1 MYEDVKQLMPSGAKG
16 KNVYQGSLATQQSPS
31 RDAGRRG
38 ESSGL
43 SQLDAAG
50 SVSMTRIR
58 SGMPPTDDEYEDI
71 YGDAQATLPPP
82 TPSPS
87 KRRFSALESVDS
99 SQTPQ
104 SVSAVTAPGGNTP
117 TSRST
122 TSAKRGRMTSAIA
135 VSSLGHE
142 LSDIKD
148 ILHQDIEMTKGSIN
162 VREERKRQE
171 KQDRLDQE
179 RINRERRELERQQRE
194 RERLERERLERER
207 LERERLERERLE
219 RERLERERLE
229 RERLEQERLERERV
243 GREMKMPNPKV
254 DAILRM
260 QELHSD
266 LSPDDQVTLV
276 DLFNNEPGRAETYLA
291 LLTDDVRNTWI
302 SRRLAEAASA

>member
-50 SVSMTRIR
+50 SVSMTGIR

-148 ILHQDIEMTKGSIN
+148 ILRQDIEMTKGSID

-207 LERERLERERLE
+207 LEREH
-219 RERLERERLE
+219 LERERLE

-254 DAILRM
+254 DAILCM

>member
-1 MYEDVKQLMPSGAKG
+1 MYKDVKQLMPSGAKG

-50 SVSMTRIR
+50 SVSMTGIR

-148 ILHQDIEMTKGSIN
+148 ILRQDIEMTKGSID

-207 LERERLERERLE
+207 LEREH
-219 RERLERERLE
+219 LERERLE